1 MKINCIIP
9 ARIGSIRIK
18 KKNLIDFKGK
28 PLIYWTLMQSLR
40 IRLINNIILSSD
52 SNNLLNYSKNYS
64 NKIFLNL
71 RPKKL
76 STKRSK
82 TESLIK
88 YLIKKYKFSSS
99 DAILILQPTSPL
111 RKDKDIKNIIKIFKK
126 QKLQTL
132 NSASTNKRK
141 KTIRK
146 ISSVF
151 ETQKTKKLIK
161 KFMYSYNGA
170 IYLFRVSYFNKTNKI
185 YEKIPNIYLMD
196 KKNSIDIDNYK
207 DLKGFSNFKININ

>member
-1 MKINCIIP
+1 MKIICIIP

-40 IRLINNIILSSD
+40 IKLINNIILSSD

-99 DAILILQPTSPL
+99 DAILVLQPTSPL

-132 NSASTNKRK
+132 NSD
-141 KTIRK
+141 
-146 ISSVF
+146 VPPQF
-151 ETQKTKKLIK
+151 
-161 KFMYSYNGA
+161 SY
-170 IYLFRVSYFNKTNKI
+170 
-185 YEKIPNIYLMD
+185 P
-196 KKNSIDIDNYK
+196 
-207 DLKGFSNFKININ
+207 

>member
-1 MKINCIIP
+1 MKIICIIP

-40 IRLINNIILSSD
+40 IKLINNIILSSD

-99 DAILILQPTSPL
+99 DAILVLQPTSPL

-170 IYLFRVSYFNKTNKI
+170 IYLFKVSYFNKTNKI

>member
-64 NKIFLNL
+64 NKIFLYL

-88 YLIKKYKFSSS
+88 YLIK
-99 DAILILQPTSPL
+99 
-111 RKDKDIKNIIKIFKK
+111 
-126 QKLQTL
+126 
-132 NSASTNKRK
+132 
-141 KTIRK
+141 
-146 ISSVF
+146 
-151 ETQKTKKLIK
+151 
-161 KFMYSYNGA
+161 
-170 IYLFRVSYFNKTNKI
+170 
-185 YEKIPNIYLMD
+185 
-196 KKNSIDIDNYK
+196 
-207 DLKGFSNFKININ
+207 